1 MGSSSVGIVGAGIVG
16 LAYAAAAADRGH
28 RVTLFERDGAASG
41 ASVRNFG
48 MLWPIGQAL
57 TPFYG
62 TALRSLRR
70 WRRIATE
77 ADLWLNPCGSVH
89 VAHEDDEMEVLQQFH
104 AAASAHGIDCQ
115 LLESG
120 DVLELSPLA
129 NPAGLRGGL
138 WSSTETGVDPRTSVT
153 RIASHLSAA
162 RGVDIRFHTVVTE
175 ASTERV
181 CTADGQMHRFDRII
195 VCGGSDVESIY
206 PGLLRE
212 QGIRRC
218 KLQMLATAPH
228 SARIG
233 PFLAGGLT
241 LRHYGNFAA
250 CPALDAV
257 KRRVADADPELDRFG
272 IHVMIA
278 QNQNGSLILGDSHE
292 YDDDISPFDKTE
304 IDDII
309 LRELS
314 RIASLPA
321 WEITERWHGVYGKHP
336 TSAIVRTEPAPGVH
350 VRVGTGGAGMTM
362 AFGLAEDD
370 WKAWDN

>member
-1 MGSSSVGIVGAGIVG
+1 MGSKSVGIVGAGIVG
-16 LAYAAAAADRGH
+16 LAYATAAADRGH
-28 RVTLFERDGAASG
+28 RVTLFERDRAASS

-57 TPFYG
+57 TPSYG
-62 TALRSLRR
+62 TALRSLAR

-77 ADLWLNPCGSVH
+77 ANLWLNPCGSLH

-104 AAASAHGIDCQ
+104 AAASASGIDCQ
-115 LLESG
+115 LLHSA
-120 DVLELSPLA
+120 DVLERSPLA
-129 NPAGLRGGL
+129 NPSGLLGGL
-138 WSSTETGVDPRTSVT
+138 WSPTETGVDPRTSVA
-153 RIASHLSAA
+153 RIASHLASA

-175 ASTERV
+175 ASTERLR
-181 CTADGQMHRFDRII
+181 TADGQMHRFDRII

-233 PFLAGGLT
+233 PLLAGGLT

-257 KRRVADADPELDRFG
+257 KRRVAVQHPELDRFG

-278 QNQNGSLILGDSHE
+278 QNQDGSLILGDSHE
-292 YDDDISPFDKTE
+292 YDDSISPFDKAE
-304 IDDII
+304 IDDLI
-309 LRELS
+309 LRELR

-321 WEITERWHGVYGKHP
+321 GEITERWHGIYGKHP
-336 TSAIVRTEPAPGVH
+336 SNAIVRTEPKPGVH

-362 AFGLAEDD
+362 SFGLAEED
-370 WKAWDN
+370 WANWDG